1 MEERKI
7 RVVIKEV
14 DKPCEVKEIPYG
26 YKSFQQYVQGLYE
39 IVEMPNHKNI
49 DIACNEEY
57 LLNGMKANLVLPEH
71 DNVLGGPLIFIGY
84 EPKEGDS
91 ISLTDKQIEEVKEF
105 GPYSRSAEYIH
116 CRSLLRNESRAK
128 NDERNGSG
136 IMRATYNG
144 LTVEVDYDTLDES
157 PREYSEPISKMV
169 CWHRKYRLGDQHEF
183 ETPQDFK
190 ESEEYKNAFALLPL
204 YLYDHSGLAMSTESF
219 VGRAAHEEWDSGQV
233 GYIYIPKSDVEKK
246 TGLLPLEE
254 NTEALKEMLKDEVEQ
269 YSQYLEG
276 NVFMF
281 SITDKDG
288 EEIAGGNGY
297 MADTMESAV
306 QQMKESCLEY
316 ESLFEKLQ
324 KQFDRQY
331 VAG

>member
-1 MEERKI
+1 
-7 RVVIKEV
+7 
-14 DKPCEVKEIPYG
+14 
-26 YKSFQQYVQGLYE
+26 
-39 IVEMPNHKNI
+39 
-49 DIACNEEY
+49 
-57 LLNGMKANLVLPEH
+57 
-71 DNVLGGPLIFIGY
+71 
-84 EPKEGDS
+84 
-91 ISLTDKQIEEVKEF
+91 
-105 GPYSRSAEYIH
+105 
-116 CRSLLRNESRAK
+116 
-128 NDERNGSG
+128 
-136 IMRATYNG
+136 MRATYNG
-144 LTVEVDYDTLDES
+144 LTIEVDYDTLDES

-169 CWHRKYRLGDQHEF
+169 CWHRRYRLGDQHEF

-190 ESEEYKNAFALLPL
+190 ESEEYKNAFAILPL

-219 VGRAAHEEWDSGQV
+219 VGRAVHAEWDSGQV

-254 NTEALKEMLKDEVEQ
+254 NTEALKEMLKDEVEE

-306 QQMKESCLEY
+306 QQMKESCFEY

-331 VAG
+331 AAGS